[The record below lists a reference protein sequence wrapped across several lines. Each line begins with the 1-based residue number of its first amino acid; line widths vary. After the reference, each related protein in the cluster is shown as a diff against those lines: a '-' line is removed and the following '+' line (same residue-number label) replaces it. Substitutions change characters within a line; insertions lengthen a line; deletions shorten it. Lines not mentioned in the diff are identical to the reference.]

1 MAQVN
6 MVEFDFEREMLAIV
20 NSINTI
26 EAALGGIA
34 ELAAQ
39 MEDDVSSEVQGD
51 VVPIEGRFDYFPNWI
66 RAAMPTVGLTDANIS
81 GAMTSLEVLEDEIRQ
96 LDESFRRDM
105 EEVYTFDIEDLRE
118 QYSGKYGDREYLD
131 PDDVE
136 EMDEFFRR
144 RDE

>member
-1 MAQVN
+1 MVQVN

-20 NSINTI
+20 SAINTI
-26 EAALGGIA
+26 ESALGGIA

-39 MEDDVSSEVQGD
+39 MEQDLRTEVQGD
-51 VVPIEGRFDYFPNWI
+51 LFLALASDVPRWI
-66 RAAMPTVGLTDANIS
+66 RSAMPTVGLTDANIS

>member
-6 MVEFDFEREMLAIV
+6 MVEADYEREMLAIV
-20 NSINTI
+20 SAINTI
-26 EAALGGIA
+26 ESALDGIN
-34 ELAAQ
+34 ELALQ
-39 MEDDVSSEVQGD
+39 MQDDLNAEVVGD
-51 VVPIEGRFDYFPNWI
+51 KLDLFTTNVPRWI
-66 RAAMPTVGLTDANIS
+66 SGALPTISLTDAYIG
-81 GAMTSLEVLEDEIRQ
+81 GASTSLEVLEDEIRQ

-131 PDDVE
+131 PDDVA